1 MRRREVYQKET
12 MTDAPDS
19 KRARH
24 DDLNAEQRRAV
35 EWAREGR
42 NVFLT
47 GAPGTGKTHTLRRI
61 VATLEEVHGVGAVLK
76 TATTGAAALLLGG
89 QTLASAPGPGVP
101 SGTVSKFLQMRKR
114 WNKAVKAVVIDEV
127 SMLDAEF
134 FDWYYEALP
143 AKAKPQ
149 LVLCGDFFQLP
160 PVGRADHSL
169 EHHLEYYLKEAEG
182 ADDKKKSPWDTT
194 PFGLKETTG
203 CFAFQAAAWRLAK
216 MQTVELTQGYRTSD
230 PTLLDA
236 QRAIRSGRA
245 DDHAVQ
251 VLVER
256 ASRPL
261 EDRSDGIRPTEIM
274 PLKRTVEM
282 SNMDAL
288 YELDAATAHTYAAT
302 DDVRP
307 VRAETASWLKGDGFF
322 KSDCPAITSL
332 ELRTGAQVMLLR
344 NEPKDVGNLVNG
356 SRGVVTGFAPVPLG
370 YQGGEYKVEEDPFR
384 EFAHESSPTEYP
396 IVTFVTGETRLVTPH
411 EFVKDV
417 YGKGSC
423 VRSQLPLAL
432 ATAITVHKTQGATL
446 DCARVDLAGT
456 FCEGQAYVAL
466 SRARTLEGL
475 EIRNF
480 SPQCI
485 KTSAMVRGF
494 YNAVACGTEHE
505 YVKDLWWGKPVLE
518 DESGWRELYARHPAF
533 ATWARA

>member
-1 MRRREVYQKET
+1 M
-12 MTDAPDS
+12 P
-19 KRARH
+19 KRARLAVD

-42 NVFLT
+42 NLFLT
-47 GAPGTGKTHTLRRI
+47 GPPGAGKTHTLHRI
-61 VATLEEVHGVGAVLK
+61 VAALEDVHGRGAVLK

-101 SGTVSKFLQMRKR
+101 SGTVSKFHQMRKR

-169 EHHLEYYLKEAEG
+169 EEHLEYYMNEADG
-182 ADDKKKSPWDTT
+182 DSGGDPKKKKPAWETT

-203 CFAFQAAAWRLAK
+203 KFAFQAAAWRLAK
-216 MQTVELTQGYRTSD
+216 MHTVQLTHVYRTSD

-236 QRAIRSGRA
+236 QRAIREGRA
-245 DDHAVQ
+245 DDAAVRT
-251 VLVER
+251 LVER

-261 EDRSDGIRPTEIM
+261 EERADGIRPTEIM
-274 PLKRTVEM
+274 PLKRAVEVA
-282 SNMDAL
+282 NMDAL
-288 YELDAATAHTYAAT
+288 YELDKATAHTYDAS

-307 VRAETASWLKGDGFF
+307 VRAETASWLRSDGFF
-322 KSDCPAITSL
+322 KYDCPAVPKL
-332 ELRTGAQVMLLR
+332 ELRLGAQVMLLR
-344 NEPKDVGNLVNG
+344 NESKDVGTLVNG
-356 SRGVVTGFAPVPLG
+356 SRGIVTGFAVPPPK
-370 YQGGEYKVEEDPFR
+370 YDGGEYVAD
-384 EFAHESSPTEYP
+384 ESVTLDEYAAPHAAKTEYP
-396 IVTFVTGETRLVTPH
+396 IVKFVSGETRLVTPH

-417 YGKGSC
+417 FGKGTC
-423 VRSQLPLAL
+423 VRFQLPLAL
-432 ATAITVHKTQGATL
+432 ASAITVHKTQGATL
-446 DCARVDLAGT
+446 DCVRVDLAGT

-480 SPQCI
+480 TPQCI

-494 YNAVACGTEHE
+494 YDAVARGDERE
-505 YVKDLWWGKPVLE
+505 YVEDLWWGKAVLE
-518 DESGWRELYARHPAF
+518 TAEDGWRALYGRHPAF
-533 ATWARA
+533 ATWARHA